1 MARFGSNINASLGAI
16 NYTPYLQGSLAGS
29 QAIGQGIAALG
40 KGIGGAIDKY
50 QKTKEQEDL
59 EKALGNSELVS
70 LSNAIQQSTQ
80 KGNEAL
86 YSTAPKVDPK
96 KLDDLRTRINS
107 SNKAERTAAIAEVNS
122 LNQAFKEAPTRA
134 LQSIQFRSAQNTLN
148 LQEQEAKN
156 TKAMTEAFTSTPKT
170 KQTTVKV
177 PELSVTSKAP
187 TFTGLGEF
195 MYGANK
201 QESPAKT
208 VINQAPAGA
217 AAFLGE
223 NMNTGKYEY
232 LTDRAFGVIGQQE
245 QLVNQQ
251 RQKVLELEKSLKDGV
266 PSKSY
271 PLSSVPFS
279 KTEMVQLEPTD
290 RLNVSNQL
298 YSEKKVLED
307 QTAQLNDLKK
317 RASAAERFAGQ
328 PLTKEAGDPVLEK
341 AANALAQFDRRVDVL
356 KRNVEVAIKDR
367 EEKLDVPLTPDER
380 LNEFMSSYIEKGG
393 QVTPKLI
400 GEMKRTFGADIEHFK
415 FGDVEGMRFGDS
427 VKIFDEK
434 KPLSVAQLKYAN
446 EGKYN
451 QLVSAAARVG
461 LDRLSPEDRQVLVE
475 LNNRYGSEEA
485 DLVTGVRRKRMIQDI
500 VRDRAVELGLTPRQT
515 EFVPAP
521 ATPSKLGASRFG
533 ISVVK

>member
-1 MARFGSNINASLGAI
+1 MYGS
-16 NYTPYLQGSLAGS
+16 
-29 QAIGQGIAALG
+29 
-40 KGIGGAIDKY
+40 
-50 QKTKEQEDL
+50 
-59 EKALGNSELVS
+59 
-70 LSNAIQQSTQ
+70 
-80 KGNEAL
+80 
-86 YSTAPKVDPK
+86 
-96 KLDDLRTRINS
+96 
-107 SNKAERTAAIAEVNS
+107 
-122 LNQAFKEAPTRA
+122 
-134 LQSIQFRSAQNTLN
+134 
-148 LQEQEAKN
+148 
-156 TKAMTEAFTSTPKT
+156 T
-170 KQTTVKV
+170 KQET
-177 PELSVTSKAP
+177 
-187 TFTGLGEF
+187 
-195 MYGANK
+195 
-201 QESPAKT
+201 PAKT
-208 VINQAPAGA
+208 VVNQAPAGA
-217 AAFLGE
+217 SAFLGQ

-232 LTDRAFGVIGQQE
+232 LSDRAQGAINQQEMKLQQQRERLAQLQDILDNGITRTTQPIFNAPAKTERLKLAQTDRI
-245 QLVNQQ
+245 
-251 RQKVLELEKSLKDGV
+251 
-266 PSKSY
+266 
-271 PLSSVPFS
+271 
-279 KTEMVQLEPTD
+279 
-290 RLNVSNQL
+290 NVDNEI
-298 YSEKKVLED
+298 Y
-307 QTAQLNDLKK
+307 ALKK
-317 RASAAERFAGQ
+317 ATEFQTNQVNELKERATTAEKFAGQ

-500 VRDRAVELGLTPRQT
+500 VRDRAVELGLTPRQS
-515 EFVPAP
+515 EFVPTP